1 MERPQRA
8 GAHAQGRHSTD
19 QCGCLESHPLPEFA
33 EHLKAEGSDPV
44 GDSPEQ
50 LAAFLREET
59 AKWNKVI
66 QFANIKGLQ

>member
-1 MERPQRA
+1 
-8 GAHAQGRHSTD
+8 
-19 QCGCLESHPLPEFA
+19 
-33 EHLKAEGSDPV
+33 LKAEGSDPV